1 MNQIN
6 LPELAAGEINA
17 GIIMK
22 NGKPD
27 YWLILLAGDN
37 DDAPWDT
44 QMAWAKDQG
53 GDLPTLPELNLLRAN
68 AKDHF
73 KQDWYWSNT
82 QHATYFSLCLVSEF
96 RRRRPALRQQERPHA
111 CPRCPQ
117 IALLVI

>member
-6 LPELAAGEINA
+6 LTELAAGEINA
-17 GIIMK
+17 GIIM
-22 NGKPD
+22 NDGKPD

-37 DDAPWDT
+37 DGAPWDT

-68 AKDHF
+68 AKDQF

-82 QHATYFSLCLVSEF
+82 QHATVSDSAWCQNFSHGYQDYYDKSGRMRARAV
-96 RRRRPALRQQERPHA
+96 RRLP
-111 CPRCPQ
+111 C
-117 IALLVI
+117 